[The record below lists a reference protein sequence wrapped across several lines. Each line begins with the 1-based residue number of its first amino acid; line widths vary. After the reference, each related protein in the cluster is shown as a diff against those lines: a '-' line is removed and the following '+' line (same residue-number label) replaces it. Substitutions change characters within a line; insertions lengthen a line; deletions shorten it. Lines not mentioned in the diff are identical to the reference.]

1 MVSTLTIAGIVF
13 VVFLALTIYG
23 IRRFASS
30 GGGSAEPRRRSESKG
45 ARDRSE

>member
-1 MVSTLTIAGIVF
+1 MAELLTIAA
-13 VVFLALTIYG
+13 VVFIIVLALTIYG
-23 IRRFASS
+23 VRRFAGG